1 MTPEHAAYTRKS
13 IEDSIQ
19 YKTQWIP
26 LLSIPSVPSR
36 KSVSQSAKEFWKE
49 LNDVA
54 EEDWCGVYQVSLT
67 CPEEII
73 HKDIGY
79 VGTSE
84 YFPYRLY
91 NLKCSTTSAKNTHH
105 KCGRFLHYSPIEASQ
120 VYVRMLY
127 INMGGFSNPT
137 WLEGMIHDQMRVEYK
152 YQYGFQW
159 EQASGGPAS
168 SLISAFDG
176 IARLTST
183 AEIAQ
188 VEHFL
193 AKHKANLPATLD
205 AFTFN

>member
-1 MTPEHAAYTRKS
+1 MTPEHAVTQREFINKIVHHKS
-13 IEDSIQ
+13 E
-19 YKTQWIP
+19 WVP
-26 LLSIPSVPSR
+26 LLSFPSVPSR
-36 KSVSQSAKEFWKE
+36 KTVSQSAKDFWKE
-49 LNDVA
+49 LHDVP

-67 CPEEII
+67 CPEEIV

-84 YFPYRLY
+84 YFPYRVY
-91 NLKCSTTSAKNTHH
+91 NLKCSTTSAKNMHH

-120 VYVRMLY
+120 VFVRMLFT
-127 INMGGFSNPT
+127 NVSDAG
-137 WLEGMIHDQMRVEYK
+137 WLEGLIHDQMRHEYK

-168 SLISAFDG
+168 SLLTAFDG
-176 IARLTST
+176 IARLTSA

-193 AKHKANLPATLD
+193 AKHKAKLPATLCD
-205 AFTFN
+205 